1 MNRLDSDD
9 KGFLDFILTKMPS
22 GLIVFNDKIKVV
34 YMNRTAEH
42 FTHRYKIPDEV
53 AVICG
58 RIFSAITAGKF
69 DELFPGEI
77 ILYRKPD
84 NSTNSW
90 IFRIHMYKAPSP
102 LIAVYISEEK
112 LSDKIT
118 LNERRIQFRLTRR
131 ELDVLRRV
139 VDGLSNSEI
148 SEDCEI
154 SEYTVKDHLS
164 SILSKFGVKNRFELI
179 CALTQASR
187 SETDLLHKKVDPGR
201 VS

>member
-1 MNRLDSDD
+1 MNRLDSVD

-77 ILYRKPD
+77 ILYRKPE
-84 NSTNSW
+84 NAINNW
-90 IFRIHMYKAPSP
+90 IFRFYMYKAPP
-102 LIAVYISEEK
+102 LVAVYISEEK
-112 LSDKIT
+112 MSDKI
-118 LNERRIQFRLTRR
+118 N
-131 ELDVLRRV
+131 
-139 VDGLSNSEI
+139 
-148 SEDCEI
+148 
-154 SEYTVKDHLS
+154 K
-164 SILSKFGVKNRFELI
+164 
-179 CALTQASR
+179 
-187 SETDLLHKKVDPGR
+187 
-201 VS
+201 